1 MARQKRITKSK
12 IKKIVPQISKVLA
25 EYSSNEDEL
34 NVLMSKMESVL
45 NDFVSPEA
53 TTKQSSSD
61 DELAGGLS
69 GVVNPRNIGSTGAK
83 NETEGFFVMQKNLS
97 EKQDVINNRGT

>member
-12 IKKIVPQISKVLA
+12 IKKIVPQISRVLA

-34 NVLMSKMESVL
+34 NVLMSKMELVL
-45 NDFVSPEA
+45 HDFVSSEA
-53 TTKQSSSD
+53 TQEQSSSED
-61 DELAGGLS
+61 DLAGGLS
-69 GVVNPRNIGSTGAK
+69 GVINPRNIGSTGSK

-97 EKQDVINNRGT
+97 EKQDVMNNRGT